1 RFQAFVAKQTQP
13 AVFSEAGPWGA
24 LSETLRALD
33 HNHPVVATTDTRS
46 VDASAWLFN
55 LAHAGITIQWAKL
68 PWLPSWGMFHQL
80 PGYAF
85 NPTRCWLFEP
95 REVVKPGYPHLHTL
109 TDQPIQAGDPL
120 SVSDKKILLVSD
132 EAQALAS
139 LAAKLRNFGNRVVT
153 WTLTDSFS
161 TVEAGVAYTLDV
173 ADGLHYQDAEQELF
187 YEDFEPEL
195 IVTLSASESGAWA
208 FDSLETNLR
217 TQAHPL
223 VYLAKAFHLPFQDRK
238 VQWMHVSYLD
248 KRGVL
253 GGSFPQVQ
261 ATMMKALSTEYPR
274 SVFKHLT
281 YVGPEVELPQA
292 VLQLAYGKLPLRYVR
307 CQEEQWSG
315 QALTPLATE
324 TGAPEYSEDQ
334 LHVVTGGAGGIGF
347 EVSKHLIQ
355 QGVRNLIVVGRTFPT
370 SRSVKDQQ
378 VLDNLNELRTSAEVL
393 YATADV
399 SKASD
404 TESITALVG
413 GRKVHTL
420 WHIAGLKGSWEPNIR
435 KEMDDFARTLG
446 PKVQGTLL
454 LEAALQPQQTVV
466 FSSLNSVMPQPNS
479 VDYAAANAFLDGWV
493 QESPGNRK
501 AINWPGWSE
510 VGMAKNLQDE
520 NGVLRSLTTREG
532 LEALDAAC
540 MQDAA
545 QILVADVQV
554 EALQGNPYLL
564 VGSPE
569 SAPAATQP
577 SATNPATQLVVPE
590 GMTRVEATIRE
601 VWMEVLKAEAL
612 GLDED
617 FFELGG
623 HSLLGSM
630 VVNRVVETFEVDLEF
645 EDIFEYGTVRSL
657 AAYVDSLLGEQ
668 ASAVPEKQHPVAEA
682 EGDFPLSQQQL
693 GIWSVNA
700 KHGDNDF
707 YSIPYSF
714 YLRDSIDATAM
725 QGALEYM
732 VARHASLRTVFS
744 LTTDGPIQRVQEKA
758 PVDLELVD
766 LTGEADPHAVMQLQ
780 IQELYKHPFS
790 IEQGP
795 LCQFKLFQLEAK
807 VWVLSSN
814 FHHIICDAISLS
826 KIFFPELQQA
836 YQALVQGQ
844 PVPLAPLAVS
854 YAEYALDQQA
864 RFAQGELDEHR
875 TFWQQKLGGRGQLSA
890 LP

>member
-1 RFQAFVAKQTQP
+1 
-13 AVFSEAGPWGA
+13 
-24 LSETLRALD
+24 
-33 HNHPVVATTDTRS
+33 
-46 VDASAWLFN
+46 
-55 LAHAGITIQWAKL
+55 
-68 PWLPSWGMFHQL
+68 
-80 PGYAF
+80 
-85 NPTRCWLFEP
+85 
-95 REVVKPGYPHLHTL
+95 
-109 TDQPIQAGDPL
+109 
-120 SVSDKKILLVSD
+120 
-132 EAQALAS
+132 
-139 LAAKLRNFGNRVVT
+139 
-153 WTLTDSFS
+153 
-161 TVEAGVAYTLDV
+161 
-173 ADGLHYQDAEQELF
+173 
-187 YEDFEPEL
+187 
-195 IVTLSASESGAWA
+195 
-208 FDSLETNLR
+208 
-217 TQAHPL
+217 
-223 VYLAKAFHLPFQDRK
+223 
-238 VQWMHVSYLD
+238 
-248 KRGVL
+248 
-253 GGSFPQVQ
+253 
-261 ATMMKALSTEYPR
+261 
-274 SVFKHLT
+274 
-281 YVGPEVELPQA
+281 
-292 VLQLAYGKLPLRYVR
+292 
-307 CQEEQWSG
+307 
-315 QALTPLATE
+315 
-324 TGAPEYSEDQ
+324 
-334 LHVVTGGAGGIGF
+334 
-347 EVSKHLIQ
+347 
-355 QGVRNLIVVGRTFPT
+355 
-370 SRSVKDQQ
+370 
-378 VLDNLNELRTSAEVL
+378 
-393 YATADV
+393 
-399 SKASD
+399 
-404 TESITALVG
+404 
-413 GRKVHTL
+413 
-420 WHIAGLKGSWEPNIR
+420 
-435 KEMDDFARTLG
+435 
-446 PKVQGTLL
+446 
-454 LEAALQPQQTVV
+454 
-466 FSSLNSVMPQPNS
+466 
-479 VDYAAANAFLDGWV
+479 
-493 QESPGNRK
+493 
-501 AINWPGWSE
+501 
-510 VGMAKNLQDE
+510 
-520 NGVLRSLTTREG
+520 
-532 LEALDAAC
+532 

-875 TFWQQKLGGRGQLSA
+875 TFWQQKRGGRGQLSA
-890 LP
+890 LPMDFDRPETYTYDGDAHRVVLSPEVTEQLEHQYKHAGVSEFQALVAGFFAWLRRYGQQDHVRLGTTISHRSELRYEPVIGLFAGQMVLAEEVSLTETLGTLLAQTRQTILDSFRHKEFTTESILEELDLGVDMTGNRHPLFDIMFNWHDVTFEQSVESLDETSYDVRGISKFDLEIHGMRTVDGGTEFFFGYNTNLFKPETIARMAEDYKTTLEDLAADPATAINAIEMQGDELGAEAQSVDDLFDF